1 MRVKTGVV
9 RRRRHKRLL
18 KQAKGFFSG
27 RRKHFRKAKEQL
39 ERSLVYAYRDRR
51 NKKRDFR
58 RLWITRI
65 NAACRLNGISY
76 SKFIHGLN
84 KAGIEMDRK
93 ILADMAMNDASA
105 FTKVADAAKA
115 AL

>member
-1 MRVKTGVV
+1 M
-9 RRRRHKRLL
+9 
-18 KQAKGFFSG
+18 
-27 RRKHFRKAKEQL
+27 
-39 ERSLVYAYRDRR
+39 
-51 NKKRDFR
+51 
-58 RLWITRI
+58 
-65 NAACRLNGISY
+65 NGISY